1 MHNRKGTSMSQ
12 QSTTRG
18 PALLTPQEVA
28 DRLKVS
34 LRQIYNLVD
43 AGDLSPPL
51 KVGRQNRWREED
63 LASYLDRLAQI
74 ALDTSKAA

>member
-1 MHNRKGTSMSQ
+1 MTLH
-12 QSTTRG
+12 STGRG
-18 PALLTPQEVA
+18 PALLIPQEVA

-43 AGDLSPPL
+43 AGDLPPPL

-63 LASYLDRLAQI
+63 LASYLDRLAQV